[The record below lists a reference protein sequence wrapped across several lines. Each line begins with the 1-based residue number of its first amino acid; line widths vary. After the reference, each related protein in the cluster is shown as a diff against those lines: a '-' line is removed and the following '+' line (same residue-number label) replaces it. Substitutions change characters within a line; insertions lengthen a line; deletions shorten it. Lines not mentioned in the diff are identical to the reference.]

1 LCSIKASTFT
11 GQDVSRDYERV
22 NWQHPWFRIQLLLR
36 SMLGT
41 RWDATTW
48 PAIKAEMKK
57 ALEMRSRVQGAGWS
71 GG

>member
-1 LCSIKASTFT
+1 
-11 GQDVSRDYERV
+11 V